1 MRMHVRDRLARRSPV
16 LNRHR
21 QRRGPEHAL
30 QHLSDA
36 PDREEQIGCL
46 SGSEV
51 AESADAGGGGGG
63 AAAAG
68 VDSGGVGGV
77 GSGCV
82 SGDRAERAD
91 ECMAGQNG
99 LEVDEGVRVGGC
111 VKDLNV
117 GNW

>member
-36 PDREEQIGCL
+36 PDREEQIGRL
-46 SGSEV
+46 GGTEV
-51 AESADAGGGGGG
+51 AESADAGAG
-63 AAAAG
+63 AG
-68 VDSGGVGGV
+68 VDSGDVGGV

-82 SGDRAERAD
+82 SRDRAERAD

-111 VKDLNV
+111 VKDLSV